1 MAQQMH
7 NGDFERPL
15 PVDQGRGRKRKAAGE
30 GAASTPSGFFYTGLT
45 PELQWSLVEF
55 TRREAVNARTAGRG
69 ALQEQD
75 AERLSRRE
83 ERVITLLNKAV
94 EHYAYSKEIFQSWQT
109 QRAKSA
115 ADIAAALRHGDGKS
129 KPEAQQLEYLR
140 MQIEMRVL
148 GCGWTQYQT
157 RWSSSKD
164 SRIGTVAHLHA
175 LLEEIVLEER
185 SRGRFTPG
193 TEKGLPTEPAP
204 PHHQSADLGQLGT
217 PDADAVEIT
226 KRTLFS
232 AEDLEAKAEAAIQRR
247 QAAGV
252 ADKVERM
259 QPKEAPAFD
268 QALVGKRLEV
278 LWKYFDK
285 DSNKTHMIWSTGTV
299 KRVADGLSDKRSSRA
314 KKVLPAGAVLW
325 AWDADPDF
333 DEQAGEQWLFLLP
346 KKWNPT
352 THTQV
357 YSWRFDPRELGA
369 AQASAPDPAR
379 KNARRVRDDA

>member
-1 MAQQMH
+1 MH

-15 PVDQGRGRKRKAAGE
+15 PVDEGRGRKRKAAVA
-30 GAASTPSGFFYTGLT
+30 GAASTPRGFFYTGLT
-45 PELQWSLVEF
+45 PELQHSLVEF
-55 TRREAVNARTAGRG
+55 TRREAVNARKAGRE

-94 EHYAYSKEIFQSWQT
+94 EHYAYSKELFESWQT

-115 ADIAAALRHGDGKS
+115 EDIAAALQHADGKA

-140 MQIEMRVL
+140 HQIEMRVL

-164 SRIGTVAHLHA
+164 SRIGTVAHLHG
-175 LLEEIVLEER
+175 LLEEIVGEER
-185 SRGRFTPG
+185 SRQRFTPG

-232 AEDLEAKAEAAIQRR
+232 AEDLEAKAQMAMQRR
-247 QAAGV
+247 QETGV
-252 ADKVERM
+252 ADRVERK
-259 QPKEAPAFD
+259 QPTEAPAFD

-278 LWKYFDK
+278 LWKYFNK
-285 DSNKTHMIWSTGTV
+285 DTNEPHMIWSTGRV
-299 KRVADGLSDKRSSRA
+299 VRVADGLTDKRSSRA

-346 KKWNPT
+346 KKWNPR
-352 THTQV
+352 THKQV

-369 AQASAPDPAR
+369 AHASAPDPAR
-379 KNARRVRDDA
+379 KNARRVCDDA